1 MAIRLLYGLTKE
13 LLGTMRKRE
22 LDDVARRLQSTAE
35 DAAGQMGKKAQKTHD
50 ATREAVEKEQRIRKI
65 RDEEYKIMMEEE
77 KAFNEWIPKG
87 PVSEARGLAKEI
99 DDDIVQA
106 TWETG
111 GWIPGTKNPAQF
123 VPEPENIARG
133 VGGLTRA
140 SEGMFARTS
149 GGGED
154 LVRASE
160 GMFTRG
166 GTALPEFTSSNL
178 SKTLSREGVD
188 PNMDKL
194 GWGGRL
200 VSQASSPTKYTNI
213 TLESLN
219 PFQREVYKTYSTLKN
234 QADFPKELSHPG
246 VLADLLEE
254 AGRVANVGE
263 LKAQIGG
270 NASKYISDYWRKKG
284 PMIRKEWNTVQETG
298 DFTTGTS
305 FEEIIEGIKRID

>member
-1 MAIRLLYGLTKE
+1 MIRLLYGLTKGS
-13 LLGTMRKRE
+13 LRQMRSKE
-22 LDDVARRLQSTAE
+22 LDNVARQLASVE
-35 DAAGQMGKKAQKTHD
+35 KDAAGQLGRKAQTQLDETKKAVDQEKR
-50 ATREAVEKEQRIRKI
+50 TRQI
-65 RDEEYKIMMEEE
+65 RDEEYRIMQEEE
-77 KAFNEWIPKG
+77 KAFNAWMPQG
-87 PVSEARGLAKEI
+87 PVSEARGVGSLARKE
-99 DDDIVQA
+99 
-106 TWETG
+106 
-111 GWIPGTKNPAQF
+111 
-123 VPEPENIARG
+123 
-133 VGGLTRA
+133 
-140 SEGMFARTS
+140 
-149 GGGED
+149 
-154 LVRASE
+154 
-160 GMFTRG
+160 G

-200 VSQASSPTKYTNI
+200 VSQASNPTKYANT

-246 VLADLLEE
+246 VLSDLLEE

>member
-50 ATREAVEKEQRIRKI
+50 ATRESVERELYIREA
-65 RDEEYKIMMEEE
+65 RDE
-77 KAFNEWIPKG
+77 
-87 PVSEARGLAKEI
+87 LAKEI

-111 GWIPGTKNPAQF
+111 GWIPGTKNPALF

-133 VGGLTRA
+133 VGSFVPKAGREEKYFNRLSPIGKEAFIERKTP
-140 SEGMFARTS
+140 
-149 GGGED
+149 
-154 LVRASE
+154 
-160 GMFTRG
+160 
-166 GTALPEFTSSNL
+166 LPEFTSSNL

-194 GWGGRL
+194 SWGGRL

-234 QADFPKELSHPG
+234 QADFPQELSHPG

>member
-77 KAFNEWIPKG
+77 KAFNEWIPT
-87 PVSEARGLAKEI
+87 E
-99 DDDIVQA
+99 D
-106 TWETG
+106 
-111 GWIPGTKNPAQF
+111 
-123 VPEPENIARG
+123 IARG
-133 VGGLTRA
+133 VGSL
-140 SEGMFARTS
+140 ARR
-149 GGGED
+149 E
-154 LVRASE
+154 
-160 GMFTRG
+160 G

-194 GWGGRL
+194 GWGGIL

-234 QADFPKELSHPG
+234 QADFPQELSHPG

>member
-13 LLGTMRKRE
+13 ALRAMRRPE
-22 LDDVARRLQSTAE
+22 LDDVARQLTSVGE
-35 DAAGQMGKKAQKTHD
+35 DAAGQLGKKAQTEFN
-50 ATREAVEKEQRIRKI
+50 ATREAVDKELYVRKA
-65 RDEEYKIMMEEE
+65 RDE
-77 KAFNEWIPKG
+77 
-87 PVSEARGLAKEI
+87 LAKEI

-133 VGGLTRA
+133 VGSL
-140 SEGMFARTS
+140 ARR
-149 GGGED
+149 E
-154 LVRASE
+154 
-160 GMFTRG
+160 G
-166 GTALPEFTSSNL
+166 GTELPEFTSSNL
-178 SKTLSREGVD
+178 SKISREE
-188 PNMDKL
+188 L
-194 GWGGRL
+194 GETGTYAQWMSR
-200 VSQASSPTKYTNI
+200 SSPIDDWWGRKVMTETQPGKYANI

-246 VLADLLEE
+246 VLSDLLDE

-270 NASKYISDYWRKKG
+270 NASKYIADYWRKKG
-284 PMIRKEWNTVQETG
+284 PMIKKEWDMFESG
-298 DFTTGTS
+298 DVPHGRGFDWKG
-305 FEEIIEGIKRID
+305 D

>member
-35 DAAGQMGKKAQKTHD
+35 DAAGQMGKKAQTEFN
-50 ATREAVEKEQRIRKI
+50 ATREAVDKELYVRKA
-65 RDEEYKIMMEEE
+65 RDE
-77 KAFNEWIPKG
+77 
-87 PVSEARGLAKEI
+87 LAKEI

-111 GWIPGTKNPAQF
+111 GWIPGTKNPALF

-133 VGGLTRA
+133 VSSL
-140 SEGMFARTS
+140 ARR
-149 GGGED
+149 E
-154 LVRASE
+154 
-160 GMFTRG
+160 G
-166 GTALPEFTSSNL
+166 GTELPEFTSSNL

-234 QADFPKELSHPG
+234 QADFPQELSHPG

>member
-1 MAIRLLYGLTKE
+1 MAIRLLYGITRQ
-13 LLGTMRKRE
+13 LLNSMPKKE

-111 GWIPGTKNPAQF
+111 GWIPGTKNPALF

-133 VGGLTRA
+133 VSSL
-140 SEGMFARTS
+140 ARR
-149 GGGED
+149 E
-154 LVRASE
+154 
-160 GMFTRG
+160 G

-194 GWGGRL
+194 SWGGRL

-234 QADFPKELSHPG
+234 QADFPQELSHPG

>member
-50 ATREAVEKEQRIRKI
+50 ATREAVERELYIREA
-65 RDEEYKIMMEEE
+65 RDE
-77 KAFNEWIPKG
+77 
-87 PVSEARGLAKEI
+87 LAKEI

-178 SKTLSREGVD
+178 SKTLRREGVD

-234 QADFPKELSHPG
+234 QADFPQELSHPG

>member
-87 PVSEARGLAKEI
+87 PVSE
-99 DDDIVQA
+99 
-106 TWETG
+106 
-111 GWIPGTKNPAQF
+111 
-123 VPEPENIARG
+123 ARG

-234 QADFPKELSHPG
+234 QADFPQELSHPG

>member
-1 MAIRLLYGLTKE
+1 MAIRLLYGLTKG
-13 LLGTMRKRE
+13 LLGTMRKGE

-50 ATREAVEKEQRIRKI
+50 ATREAVEKELYVRKA
-65 RDEEYKIMMEEE
+65 RDE
-77 KAFNEWIPKG
+77 
-87 PVSEARGLAKEI
+87 LAKEI

-111 GWIPGTKNPAQF
+111 GWMPGTKNPSLF

-133 VGGLTRA
+133 VGSLTRA
-140 SEGMFARTS
+140 SEGTFARTS

-178 SKTLSREGVD
+178 SKTLRREGVD
-188 PNMDKL
+188 PWQDKL

-200 VSQASSPTKYTNI
+200 VSRESSPTKYKNI
-213 TLESLN
+213 TLENLN

-234 QADFPKELSHPG
+234 QAGFPQELSHPG
-246 VLADLLEE
+246 VLSDLLEE

-284 PMIRKEWNTVQETG
+284 PMIKKEWNTVQETG

-305 FEEIIEGIKRID
+305 FEEIIEGTKRID

>member
-35 DAAGQMGKKAQKTHD
+35 DAAGQMGKKAQTEFN
-50 ATREAVEKEQRIRKI
+50 ATREAVDKELYVRKA
-65 RDEEYKIMMEEE
+65 RDE
-77 KAFNEWIPKG
+77 
-87 PVSEARGLAKEI
+87 LAKEI

-194 GWGGRL
+194 SWGGRL

-234 QADFPKELSHPG
+234 QADFPQELSHPG

-270 NASKYISDYWRKKG
+270 NASKSISDYWRKKG